1 MVTHPNRSR
10 YARWINSLEGLD
22 DEPVR
27 RAAQIALA
35 ALDKIITSG
44 DLTDDTAAVAAY
56 DELQKALAQP
66 ATVNQ

>member
-1 MVTHPNRSR
+1 MTNHPNRSR

-35 ALDKIITSG
+35 ALDTILTSG

-56 DELQKALAQP
+56 DELQNALAQT
-66 ATVNQ
+66 ASVHQ